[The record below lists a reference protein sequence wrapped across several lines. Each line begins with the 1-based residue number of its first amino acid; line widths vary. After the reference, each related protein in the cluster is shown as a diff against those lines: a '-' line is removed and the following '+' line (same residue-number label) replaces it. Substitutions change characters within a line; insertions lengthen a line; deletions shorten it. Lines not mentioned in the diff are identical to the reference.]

1 MLVLMPMLVVM
12 LALMLMPMLML
23 MLMQVQAG
31 EHEGGLWLPHD
42 TSMHLLHSGPSQ
54 WPCWPLGHDT

>member
-31 EHEGGLWLPHD
+31 EHEGGLWLPQ
-42 TSMHLLHSGPSQ
+42 TLPCELHQLES
-54 WPCWPLGHDT
+54 